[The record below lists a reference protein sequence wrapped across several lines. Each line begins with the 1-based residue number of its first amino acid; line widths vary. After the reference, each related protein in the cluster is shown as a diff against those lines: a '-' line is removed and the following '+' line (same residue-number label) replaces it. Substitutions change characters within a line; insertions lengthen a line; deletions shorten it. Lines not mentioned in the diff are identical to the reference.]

1 MNIYKLY
8 LNSKKQVTGYS
19 KIDKKEK
26 NDIVFGD
33 KDLEL
38 VGSYMTLNVEAEFTE
53 IQEIK
58 EWLLANDYK
67 INKHTLGEYTNTD
80 TRWTTYLEERKTK
93 LARYNELEVIVNNA
107 ELPVFNTS
115 LLSPVEGV

>member
-1 MNIYKLY
+1 MYKLL
-8 LNSKKQVTGYS
+8 LNSKSQVIG
-19 KIDKKEK
+19 IQRIKEK
-26 NDIVFGD
+26 QSGDIVFGD

-38 VGSYMTLNVEAEFTE
+38 VRSYMTPDIQSEFVEMKD
-53 IQEIK
+53 IK
-58 EWLLANDYK
+58 EWLGANDYK
-67 INKHTLGEYTNTD
+67 INKHTLGEYTDTD

-115 LLSPVEGV
+115 LLSPVEGE

>member
-19 KIDKKEK
+19 KIDKKEAG
-26 NDIVFGD
+26 DIVFGD
-33 KDLEL
+33 KDLKL

-58 EWLLANDYK
+58 QWLLANDYK
-67 INKHTLGEYTNTD
+67 INKHTLGEYTDTD
-80 TRWTTYLEERKTK
+80 TRWTTYLQERKTK
-93 LARYNELEVIVNNA
+93 LERYNELEVIVNNA

-115 LLSPVEGV
+115 LLSPVEGE